1 MNAMTAVE
9 LHDLTIGY
17 RSRRRRTTVIA
28 AGLHARARRGELTA
42 LLGPN
47 GCGKST
53 LIRTLCAL
61 QPALG
66 GQIVVDG
73 TDLARLAPGELARRV
88 AVVLTDRIDP
98 GLLSARELVGLGRI
112 PHLGYS
118 ARLTSADHAA
128 VDWALGAVAAQHL
141 AARAAAELSD
151 GELQRVLT
159 ARALAQQ
166 PSLLVLDEPTAFLD
180 VSSRAGLV
188 EMLRALA
195 REHGLAIVMSTH
207 ELELALRVADRVW
220 LLDADSGLRDATPE
234 ELMLAGHVG
243 ALFDRDT
250 LRFDPAVG
258 AFVFRDMPG
267 RNARIK
273 AADPLH
279 AALQRVL
286 SREGWSLGEPAEIIL
301 TATDSDTITLHS
313 DVHRATPATLSTLPA
328 LLRSLPGRN
337 RNCIPTPEVAAML
350 RELSDVSP
358 FFAIGTGPIAN
369 DGWQPVQRLYTDAAL
384 LDGIIADVQ
393 ARIDAPDRRVAV
405 STFFL
410 GFAARLWSIGV
421 GALAGY
427 RLVPDL
433 AADQLMF
440 RTDGGQIQL
449 HVEHP
454 VAWRGD
460 RPESRLADAV
470 LESHIAPL
478 TAAVHRLG
486 PISEKLLWGN
496 VASALLG
503 AARVFDR
510 RHGDCTPGPGWQL
523 ARNLCVADERL
534 TDTIE
539 FINDGT
545 NYRRVSC
552 CLYYRTPGGGLCGD
566 CVFTSKPE
574 HPA

>member
-1 MNAMTAVE
+1 MSARTAVE
-9 LHDLTIGY
+9 LRDLAIGY
-17 RSRRRRTTVIA
+17 RRRRRGTTSIA
-28 AGLHARARRGELTA
+28 AGLHALAHRGELTA

-66 GQIVVDG
+66 GHIVVDG

-112 PHLGYS
+112 PHLGYR
-118 ARLTSADHAA
+118 ARLTSADHAV
-128 VDWALGAVAAQHL
+128 VDWALSAVEAQHL
-141 AARAAAELSD
+141 AARPAAELSD

-166 PSLLVLDEPTAFLD
+166 PCLLVLDEPTAFLD

-188 EMLRALA
+188 EMLRTLA
-195 REHGLAIVMSTH
+195 REHDLAIVMSTH

-220 LLDADSGLRDATPE
+220 LFDADGGLRDAIPE

-258 AFVFRDMPG
+258 AFVFRGPTG
-267 RNARIK
+267 RSARVE
-273 AADPLH
+273 AADPLR

-286 SREGWSLGEPAEIIL
+286 SREGWSIREPAEIML
-301 TATDSDTITLHS
+301 TATDSDTITLHTDAHS
-313 DVHRATPATLSTLPA
+313 ATPATLSTLPA
-328 LLRSLPGRN
+328 LLRSLPDSN
-337 RNCIPTPEVAAML
+337 RNCIPTAEAAAVL
-350 RELSDVSP
+350 HELSDVGPS
-358 FFAIGTGPIAN
+358 FAIGTGTITQ
-369 DGWQPVQRLYTDAAL
+369 DGWWPVQQLYTDTTL
-384 LDGIIADVQ
+384 LDGIITSVQ
-393 ARIDAPDRRVAV
+393 ARSDAPDRRVAV
-405 STFFL
+405 STFVL

-427 RLVPDL
+427 QLVPDL

-440 RTDGGQIQL
+440 REDGGQIRL
-449 HVEHP
+449 HIEHP

-460 RPESRLADAV
+460 DLESMLANVV
-470 LESHIAPL
+470 LESHITPL
-478 TAAVHRLG
+478 TAAVRQLA
-486 PISEKLLWGN
+486 PISEKLLRGN
-496 VASALLG
+496 AASALLG
-503 AARVFDR
+503 AARMFDR
-510 RHGDCTPGPGWQL
+510 RHGDVTPGPAWQL
-523 ARNLCVADERL
+523 AVRL
-534 TDTIE
+534 A
-539 FINDGT
+539 
-545 NYRRVSC
+545 RA
-552 CLYYRTPGGGLCGD
+552 CG
-566 CVFTSKPE
+566 
-574 HPA
+574 